1 MTVAEVCTGV
11 NGDLVEVKPNEA
23 IEVVFIEP
31 QVTSRQTRAIRMKLR
46 KRRVIHSTP
55 TTGEAITTATIEV
68 DRAATLETKE
78 STEIEA

>member
-31 QVTSRQTRAIRMKLR
+31 QVTSKQARLIRMKLIE
-46 KRRVIHSTP
+46 RVIHSTP

-68 DRAATLETKE
+68 GRAATLETKE